1 MDVNDVV
8 VFDAADVQVEERTG
22 NPSVA
27 ELVLD
32 ADLLLAP
39 RASQVAA
46 VDGPVP
52 DARLGALVA
61 ARCPRPRCPDR

>member
-1 MDVNDVV
+1 MLLL
-8 VFDAADVQVEERTG
+8 ESERLEG
-22 NPSVA
+22 GWQNR
-27 ELVLD
+27 VLD
-32 ADLLLAP
+32 ADLLLGP

-46 VDGPVP
+46 VDGSVP